1 MILRVC
7 LYEDAAAEYSLVA
20 TYKIL
25 KYVRYRTLR
34 SGIT

>member
-20 TYKIL
+20 TKIL